1 MEWINV
7 NEEYLDYLRKI
18 EKRVPRTDYGENK
31 YKPFF
36 GNIFEKDDL
45 CYITQISHAQ
55 ERHRKLR
62 QQKDFYKIYDPK
74 DPSRLIAV
82 VNLNY
87 MFPIPKSEVFPFYK
101 KKIESYRKFS
111 SSEEKSK
118 YINLL
123 DKELFVI
130 NSMNLSQ
137 KAKDIYDLKYRFPD
151 SNISKRCFDFKML
164 EVLAKDYVMMKV
176 NMDSEDKTP
185 EV

>member
-36 GNIFEKDDL
+36 GNLFEKDDL

-74 DPSRLIAV
+74 DPSR
-82 VNLNY
+82 
-87 MFPIPKSEVFPFYK
+87 
-101 KKIESYRKFS
+101 
-111 SSEEKSK
+111 
-118 YINLL
+118 
-123 DKELFVI
+123 
-130 NSMNLSQ
+130 
-137 KAKDIYDLKYRFPD
+137 
-151 SNISKRCFDFKML
+151 
-164 EVLAKDYVMMKV
+164 
-176 NMDSEDKTP
+176 
-185 EV
+185 